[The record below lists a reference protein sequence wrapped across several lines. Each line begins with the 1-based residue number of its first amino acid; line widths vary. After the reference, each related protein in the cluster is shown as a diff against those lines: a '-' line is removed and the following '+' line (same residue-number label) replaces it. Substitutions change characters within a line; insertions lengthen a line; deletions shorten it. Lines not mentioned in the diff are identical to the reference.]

1 MNIPYR
7 IQRMLKRILVIVL
20 ILITYCPVL
29 VTIVPDLMYG

>member
-1 MNIPYR
+1 MGPFI
-7 IQRMLKRILVIVL
+7 IGSVIVL